1 MAEWQ
6 EIEVK
11 TINVTCPSCA
21 SEQVKKAGK
30 RGGTQQYKCKICHKR
45 FRQNGKSE
53 GKRFEDHWVG
63 TAIFNYFAG
72 MSYRQI
78 AKGMA
83 YQYGIPKPSSR
94 TIYNWVREYGHK
106 AQEIASRTPVD
117 GGEEWVADEMMVDVN
132 GEKAWH
138 FNIMS
143 KDNKYLLASHLAKS
157 NSTAEAMRVIQKAL
171 AVADKPP
178 LRFRTDKNAAYN
190 QAIVKLLPGT
200 EHIVSEG
207 ARSFINNNLS
217 ERVQGS
223 FRDRIKTLRGMYTIE
238 SGQDFLRWTPLVGQD

>member
-1 MAEWQ
+1 MAKWQ
-6 EIEVK
+6 EIEAR
-11 TINVTCPSCA
+11 TISVTCPSCA

-45 FRQNGKSE
+45 FRQNGMSE
-53 GKRFEDHWVG
+53 NKRFEDHWVG

-117 GGEEWVADEMMVDVN
+117 GGDEWVADEMMVDVN

-143 KDNKYLLASHLAKS
+143 KDNKYLLASYLAKS
-157 NSTAEAMRVIQKAL
+157 NSTA
-171 AVADKPP
+171 
-178 LRFRTDKNAAYN
+178 
-190 QAIVKLLPGT
+190 
-200 EHIVSEG
+200 
-207 ARSFINNNLS
+207 
-217 ERVQGS
+217 
-223 FRDRIKTLRGMYTIE
+223 
-238 SGQDFLRWTPLVGQD
+238 